1 MKYTTLGKTGL
12 NVSVVG
18 LGGIP
23 VQRTDQAE
31 AFEIV
36 KECMKQYILLL
47 CQGS

>member
-23 VQRTDQAE
+23 VQRTDIE
-31 AFEIV
+31 GTKI
-36 KECMKQYILLL
+36 
-47 CQGS
+47 